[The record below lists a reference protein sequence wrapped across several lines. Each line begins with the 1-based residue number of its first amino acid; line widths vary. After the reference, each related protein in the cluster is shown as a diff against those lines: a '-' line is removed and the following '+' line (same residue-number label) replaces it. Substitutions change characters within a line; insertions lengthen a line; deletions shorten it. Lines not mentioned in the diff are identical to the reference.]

1 MAQSGS
7 RLFVVVRRDTSLFE
21 ELGRTVDFILQLI
34 VLDLQGI
41 DGQLIIDIVQ
51 FGQQLSFPDEIALF
65 DKDVF
70 QLARRLESESD
81 VMRLFDDAGVDT

>member
-7 RLFVVVRRDTSLFE
+7 RLFVVVRRDASLFE
-21 ELGRTVDFILQLI
+21 ELCRSGNLILQLV

-41 DGQLIIDIVQ
+41 DSQLIIDIVQ

-65 DKDVF
+65 DKNVF